1 MAEMM
6 KNWII
11 ADRGQ
16 LLLLQPSIDEWLPE
30 EHLARYV
37 VEVVER
43 LDLSPILAKYEGRA
57 RGSNPYHPALLTALL
72 FYGYATGVMSS
83 RKIELA
89 TRESVPFRFIAGGHH
104 PDHTTLSEFR
114 RRHLKELSDLFVDLL
129 VVAGEMGFL
138 KVGTVAIDGTK
149 VKANASKHAAVSYKR
164 ARDLEKQ
171 LRAEV
176 ETLMEAAEGADNTP
190 LREGVDIPAEIARR
204 EDRIARLEEVQQAI
218 RERRAEEAVE
228 EHREAQEQHIEKT
241 EKAVARALSKKKSR
255 VTRLP
260 DPPEKPSLE
269 PKGKAQ
275 YNFTDPDSR
284 IMPDKGAFSQA
295 YNGQLSVDT
304 ATMLIVG
311 QHVTQRTN
319 DKRELLPAL
328 DSINRDTYTPGAVL
342 ADAGYYSA
350 ENIAKAP
357 EDLDLLVS
365 PNKTHHNLTL
375 EERLGPAPEGPAPA
389 NATPAAAMRH
399 KLRTEAG
406 HQLYRL
412 RKMTVEPVIGIIKQA
427 MGVRQFLLRGAGKVR
442 GEWGLVCLGYNLRR
456 LWSLKTAPQA

>member
-1 MAEMM
+1 MAEIM

-11 ADRGQ
+11 ADRSQ

-30 EHLARYV
+30 DHLARFV
-37 VEVVER
+37 VEVVEQ

-72 FYGYATGVMSS
+72 IYGYATGVMSS

-114 RRHLKELSDLFVDLL
+114 RRHLEELSALFVEVLL
-129 VVAGEMGFL
+129 LAREMGFL

-164 ARDLEKQ
+164 ARALERQ
-171 LRAEV
+171 LRNEV
-176 ETLMEAAEGADNTP
+176 DKLMEAAEGADNTP

-204 EDRIARLEEVQQAI
+204 EERIEKLRAAQRVIE
-218 RERRAEEAVE
+218 ERRAQEAVE
-228 EHREAQEQHIEKT
+228 EYREQHERHIEKT
-241 EKAVARALSKKKSR
+241 GEAVARALSKKKER
-255 VTRLP
+255 ARRLP
-260 DPPEKPSLE
+260 DPPERPSLE
-269 PKGKAQ
+269 PDDKAQ
-275 YNFTDPDSR
+275 HNFTDPDSR
-284 IMPDKGAFSQA
+284 IMPDGGAFSQA

-311 QHVTQRTN
+311 QHVTQHTN
-319 DKRELLPAL
+319 DKQELLPAIG
-328 DSINRDTYTPGAVL
+328 SINREIYTPEAVL
-342 ADAGYYSA
+342 ADAGYYSE
-350 ENIAKAP
+350 ENISQAP
-357 EDLDLLVS
+357 EEIDLLVS
-365 PNKTHHNLTL
+365 PGKTRHNLSL

-442 GEWGLVCLGYNLRR
+442 GKWGLVCLGYNLRR